1 MGVYVPENLKP
12 VIIESPYA
20 GKNPVHY
27 RRNIAYLHRIIQD
40 CLARGEV
47 PFASHGFYPGALD
60 DTIPEQRKAG
70 IEAGFKTAEFFHAL
84 GGFRIFCRDRNTST
98 GMVFGEQHS
107 DNIGMLR
114 IDRSFGPEWKVEN
127 DPKYC
132 IHPNAPSTREKL
144 DAPEHCP
151 DCDERFETVTL
162 PLDAIQVALDYLKKK
177 A

>member
-1 MGVYVPENLKP
+1 MSNPKP

-47 PFASHGFYPGALD
+47 PYGSHGFFPGALD
-60 DTIPEQRKAG
+60 DTVPEQRKAG

-84 GGFRIFCRDRNTST
+84 GGYRIFCRDRGTST
-98 GMVFGEQHS
+98 GMVFGEQHAS
-107 DNIGMLR
+107 SIGMLS
-114 IDRSFGPEWKVEN
+114 IDRSFGPEWSVEA
-127 DPKYC
+127 DPVYC
-132 IHPNAPSTREKL
+132 DHAGML
-144 DAPEHCP
+144 A
-151 DCDERFETVTL
+151 DEYLKDGENCGLCGTKFRAVTL
-162 PLDAIQVALDYLKKK
+162 PEDAIAVALEYLRKK